1 MLILG
6 VGGSNHDYSACL
18 TRDNE
23 ILYMIEDERITRKK
37 NARGL
42 GTDIAKG
49 FSRKYCLSEAGIE
62 LPDVDMIVSND
73 LIHPAI
79 LFRLDNVKMI
89 DHHLAHSAS
98 TFFCS
103 PFEDAAILVVDS
115 VGSKRVYDD
124 KITYN
129 TVSFYYGSGNHIFE
143 IKKIE
148 GRNLQG
154 TDYVE
159 NSLGIFYTLI
169 TEAIGFKELEEGKTM
184 GLAPYGTSQFYNE
197 LSRCIYYAGNGKIE
211 MSLQSIEHLRGYKN
225 RINNIP
231 AEGERNQ
238 ARKDLAF
245 SAQKILEELMTELCI
260 YVKEQTNAKKLCLAG
275 GVALNSVA
283 NYKIYKKKIFEQI
296 FIQPAAGDNGTSIG
310 SALYG
315 YYEICGNKRCL

>member
-1 MLILG
+1 MYILG

-18 TRDNE
+18 TKDNE

-37 NARGL
+37 NGRGL
-42 GTDIAKG
+42 GVDIAKG
-49 FSRKYCLSEAGIE
+49 FSRKYCLEEAKIE
-62 LPDVDMIVSND
+62 LSDVELIVSND
-73 LIHPAI
+73 LINPAI
-79 LFRLDNVKMI
+79 LFHLDNVKMI

-115 VGSKRVYDD
+115 VGSKHVQDD
-124 KITYN
+124 KVTYN
-129 TVSFYYGSGNHIFE
+129 TVSFYYGNDNHIFA

-148 GRNLQG
+148 GRNLQD

-197 LSRCIYYAGNGKIE
+197 LSRCIYYAGDGKIE
-211 MSLQSIEHLRGYKN
+211 MSLQNIEYIREYKN
-225 RINNIP
+225 RIHNFP
-231 AEGERNQ
+231 VEEERKQ
-238 ARKDLAF
+238 AKKDLAF
-245 SAQKILEELMTELCI
+245 SAQRILEELMIELCI
-260 YVKEQTNAKKLCLAG
+260 YIKEQTNAKKLCLAG

-310 SALYG
+310 SSLYG